1 MVRCGK
7 PKNAWEKAVPDNKS
21 PPLSRRQVLRIS
33 GAAAGIAAI
42 PGFGIEKTLAASY
55 PDRPIRIIVP
65 FAPAGPT
72 DIMARILAQN
82 LGAALSGTLIVENR
96 SGAGGNIGIGYAA
109 HAEADGYTL
118 LVTSSAYVVNPSLYA
133 TIPYDPFR
141 DFAPVAELGT
151 SPNAILIDPKF
162 GIRSIAELIARAK
175 AKPNEFNYASPGAG
189 TTPHLSGELLK
200 IVGGIDITHV
210 PFSGAGPAI
219 QALLGGV
226 TQLAVTALPPAIP
239 YIDSGAI
246 KALAVTGSKRWVDLP
261 DVPTMVELGY
271 HDFIADTFQA
281 FLAPVKTPADIVARL
296 SAKSVE
302 VMKKPEIV
310 EQLRVNGFE
319 VIANGSDGLR
329 QRIATEVPKWH
340 DVIAKAGIKP
350 V

>member
-1 MVRCGK
+1 
-7 PKNAWEKAVPDNKS
+7 
-21 PPLSRRQVLRIS
+21 
-33 GAAAGIAAI
+33 
-42 PGFGIEKTLAASY
+42 
-55 PDRPIRIIVP
+55 
-65 FAPAGPT
+65 
-72 DIMARILAQN
+72 MARILAQN
-82 LGAALSGTLIVENR
+82 LGAALGGNFIVENR
-96 SGAGGNIGIGYAA
+96 SGAGGNIGIGYTA

-133 TIPYDPFR
+133 RIPYDPVK
-141 DFAPVAELGT
+141 DFAPIAELGT
-151 SPNAILIDPKF
+151 SPNAILIDPKL
-162 GIRSIAELIARAK
+162 GIHSIAELFARARAK
-175 AKPNEFNYASPGAG
+175 PDELNYASPGAG

-200 IVGGIDITHV
+200 IEGHVEITHV

-239 YIDSGAI
+239 YIESGAI
-246 KALAVTGSKRWVDLP
+246 KALAVTGTRRWIDLK

-271 HDFIADTFQA
+271 KDFIAETFQA
-281 FLAPVKTPADIVARL
+281 FLAPAKTPPEIVARL

-302 VMKKPEIV
+302 VLKRPEIV
-310 EQLRVNGFE
+310 DQLRVNGFE

-329 QRIATEVPKWH
+329 RRIETEVPKWR

>member
-1 MVRCGK
+1 M
-7 PKNAWEKAVPDNKS
+7 PHLKS
-21 PPLSRRQVLRIS
+21 PLPSRRQFLKTASLVA
-33 GAAAGIAAI
+33 GAAAAPVLRPKRAWAA
-42 PGFGIEKTLAASY
+42 GY
-55 PDRPIRIIVP
+55 PERPIKIIVP

-72 DIMARILAQN
+72 DIMARILGQN
-82 LGAALSGTLIVENR
+82 LGTALPGHVIVENR
-96 SGAGGNIGIGYAA
+96 SGAGGNLGIGYTA

-133 TIPYDPFR
+133 SVPYDPFK
-141 DFAPVAELGT
+141 DFAPIAELGT
-151 SPNAILIDPKF
+151 SPNAILIDPKL
-162 GIRSIAELIARAK
+162 GINSIAELFARAK
-175 AKPNEFNYASPGAG
+175 AKPDDFNYASPGAG

-200 IVGGIDITHV
+200 IEGGIEITHV

-246 KALAVTGSKRWVDLP
+246 KALAVTGARRWVDLP

-271 HDFIADTFQA
+271 KDFIADTFQA
-281 FLAPVKTPADIVARL
+281 FLAPVKTPPDIVARL

-302 VMKKPEIV
+302 VLKKPEV
-310 EQLRVNGFE
+310 VQQLRVNGFD

-329 QRIATEVPKWH
+329 QRIAAEVPKWH

>member
-1 MVRCGK
+1 MHD
-7 PKNAWEKAVPDNKS
+7 DNG
-21 PPLSRRQVLRIS
+21 PLPSRRKFLKAATLAL
-33 GAAAGIAAI
+33 GAAAPVLGLGRA
-42 PGFGIEKTLAASY
+42 LAAGY
-55 PDRPIRIIVP
+55 PERPVRIIVP

-72 DIMARILAQN
+72 DIMARILGQN
-82 LGAALSGTLIVENR
+82 LGAALSGNVIVENR

-133 TIPYDPFR
+133 TVPYDPFR
-141 DFAPVAELGT
+141 DFAPIAELGT
-151 SPNAILIDPKF
+151 SPNAIMIDPKL
-162 GIRSIAELIARAK
+162 GINSIAELIARAK
-175 AKPNEFNYASPGAG
+175 AKPDEFNYASPGAG

-200 IVGGIDITHV
+200 IEGGIEITHV

-246 KALAVTGSKRWVDLP
+246 KALAVTGARRWVDLP

-271 HDFIADTFQA
+271 KDFIADTFQA
-281 FLAPVKTPADIVARL
+281 FLAPVKTPPDIVARL

-302 VMKKPEIV
+302 VLKKPEV
-310 EQLRVNGFE
+310 VQQLRVNGFD

-329 QRIATEVPKWH
+329 RRIAAEVPKWH

>member
-1 MVRCGK
+1 MHK
-7 PKNAWEKAVPDNKS
+7 
-21 PPLSRRQVLRIS
+21 
-33 GAAAGIAAI
+33 
-42 PGFGIEKTLAASY
+42 IEKTSGSKIVPDQKHSLPSRRHILKTAGLAAGAAMAPMLGTGRASAAGY
-55 PDRPIRIIVP
+55 PDRTIKIIVP

-72 DIMARILAQN
+72 DIMGRILGRN
-82 LGAALSGTLIVENR
+82 LGTALPGNVIVENR
-96 SGAGGNIGIGYAA
+96 SGAGGNLGIGYTA

-133 TIPYDPFR
+133 TVPYNPFK
-141 DFAPVAELGT
+141 DFAPIAELGT
-151 SPNAILIDPKF
+151 SPNAIMIDPKL
-162 GIRSIAELIARAK
+162 GINSIAELIARAR
-175 AKPNEFNYASPGAG
+175 AKPDEFNYASPGAG

-239 YIDSGAI
+239 YIESGAI
-246 KALAVTGSKRWVDLP
+246 KALAVTGSRRWIDLP
-261 DVPTMVELGY
+261 NVPTMIDLGY
-271 HDFIADTFQA
+271 KDFVADTFQA
-281 FLAPVKTPADIVARL
+281 FLAPARTPPEIVARL
-296 SAKSVE
+296 SATAVE
-302 VMKKPEIV
+302 VLKRPDIV

-319 VIANGSDGLR
+319 VIANGADGLR
-329 QRIATEVPKWH
+329 LRIETEVPKWR